1 MNPEGTPDL
10 PSQAP
15 MAGLPDMQSLLEQ
28 ATAMQQQ
35 LLEAQQELGDARVTG
50 TAGGGVVTA
59 TVSGTGELVS
69 LVIDPSVCDPA
80 EAETLPDVFGAV
92 GHDPTT
98 GATRLASE
106 QMSAFTGPFGDE
118 SGPMGKLGF

>member
-80 EAETLPDVFGAV
+80 EAETLADLVVAAV
-92 GHDPTT
+92 HD
-98 GATRLASE
+98 ATRLASE

>member
-1 MNPEGTPDL
+1 MNAEGTPDL
-10 PSQAP
+10 PSQAQMP
-15 MAGLPDMQSLLEQ
+15 GLPDMQSLLEQ

-50 TAGGGVVTA
+50 TSGGGVVTA

-69 LVIDPSVCDPA
+69 LVIDPSVCPPA
-80 EAETLPDVFGAV
+80 EAATLADLGGAA
-92 GHDPTT
+92 GHAATT
-98 GATRLASE
+98 GASRLASE

-118 SGPMGKLGF
+118 SGPSGKLGF